1 MMDILINT
9 YDTMAKILL
18 VEDEVNIASFIERG
32 LREFGHEVYVAYDG
46 AAGWELTQKND
57 FQLLIL
63 DIIMPKMNGLQLCKQ
78 YRQRFGY
85 HAPVIMLTALGTT
98 EDIVSGLDAGADDYL
113 VKPFSFQELEA
124 RIKALLRRSGN
135 ESVHMALRCGDLV
148 LDPPSHRAIRNGQ
161 VIDLTVKEYRL
172 LEYFIQNQGT
182 ALSRMN
188 LLKNVWD
195 KDFDTNTNVVDVY
208 VNYLRT
214 KIDKDFEPKPYR
226 GGRGLY
232 DGSMK
237 TGNKIA
243 LFYSAITIGVIA
255 VVTLVFYWVSTSYIS
270 RLYYSYLTEK
280 AYATAQ
286 KHWEK
291 DETDDESY
299 ARIQQRYEETLPVAT
314 EILLNADS
322 LETRQVLSRYLD
334 ATQVRSLY
342 QEDIVHFKHDTQMGA
357 ALYYPDNEGNFI
369 VIVLSGNQYG
379 MDIQHRIGWLLL
391 GLILV
396 SSVLIYFVG
405 RLYATRMVDRIDAAY
420 QSEKAFISNASHELN
435 NPLTAIQ
442 GECEISLLKE
452 RSPEEYQAA
461 LRRIATETSR
471 IIQLIK
477 HLLFLSHGDKEI
489 QKSAMETIFLAD
501 FLMQFSSAR
510 ISFSPDNFSYMIS
523 ANPYLL
529 KIAIKNI
536 LSNACKYSDDKSVEM
551 RLRGSVLTISDRGIG
566 IPPEELKR
574 IFQPFY
580 RASNT
585 REYAGHGVGLSLS
598 LRILSTYGAKVNI
611 ISDLGVGTSVE
622 IDFG

>member
-1 MMDILINT
+1 
-9 YDTMAKILL
+9 
-18 VEDEVNIASFIERG
+18 
-32 LREFGHEVYVAYDG
+32 
-46 AAGWELTQKND
+46 
-57 FQLLIL
+57 
-63 DIIMPKMNGLQLCKQ
+63 
-78 YRQRFGY
+78 
-85 HAPVIMLTALGTT
+85 
-98 EDIVSGLDAGADDYL
+98 
-113 VKPFSFQELEA
+113 
-124 RIKALLRRSGN
+124 
-135 ESVHMALRCGDLV
+135 
-148 LDPPSHRAIRNGQ
+148 
-161 VIDLTVKEYRL
+161 
-172 LEYFIQNQGT
+172 
-182 ALSRMN
+182 
-188 LLKNVWD
+188 
-195 KDFDTNTNVVDVY
+195 
-208 VNYLRT
+208 
-214 KIDKDFEPKPYR
+214 
-226 GGRGLY
+226 
-232 DGSMK
+232 MK

-255 VVTLVFYWVSTSYIS
+255 VVTLVFYLVSTSYIS

-291 DETDDESY
+291 DELDEEDY
-299 ARIQQRYEETLPVAT
+299 ARIQQHYEETLPVAA

-322 LETRQVLSRYLD
+322 IAEAHSVLSRYLTD
-334 ATQVRSLY
+334 EKIASLY
-342 QEDIVHFKHDTQMGA
+342 AGNVVRFHEGKELGA
-357 ALYYPDNEGNFI
+357 AVYYPDNEGNFI
-369 VIVLSGNQYG
+369 VLVVSSNQYG
-379 MDIQHRIGWLLL
+379 GDIQHRIGWLLL